1 VAAILLAGVSVASVF
16 FLVAAEVH
24 LEGPQVDHQA
34 GHLGRQDQQVDHPV
48 HSHHPGDQ
56 AHVDQ
61 RLNDRLL
68 VHH

>member
-1 VAAILLAGVSVASVF
+1 MAAILPADVSVASAF
-16 FLVAAEVH
+16 FLVAVEVH
-24 LEGPQVDHQA
+24 LEGLQVDHQA
-34 GHLGRQDQQVDHPV
+34 GHRGRLGQQVGHPV